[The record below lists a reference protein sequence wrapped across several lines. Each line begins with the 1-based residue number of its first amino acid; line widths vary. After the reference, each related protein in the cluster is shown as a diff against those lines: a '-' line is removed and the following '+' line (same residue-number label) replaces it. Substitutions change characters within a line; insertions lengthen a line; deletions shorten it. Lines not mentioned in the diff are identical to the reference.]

1 MRTYE
6 MMIIIDGSLEESE
19 VSTTRDEVRSA
30 IADVAT
36 IVDETYWG
44 RREFAY
50 EIQKKR
56 FGFYAIFEMTAA
68 PGALDPVERSLR
80 IADNVVRHKLIRL
93 PDAEAA
99 RRATQRQVSAEEPTK
114 TETGDTD
121 G

>member
-6 MMIIIDGSLEESE
+6 MMIIIDGSLEEAE
-19 VSTTRDEVRSA
+19 VSTTRAEVRSA
-30 IADVAT
+30 IEDVAT
-36 IVDETYWG
+36 IVEETYWG

-56 FGFYAIFEMTAA
+56 FGFYAIFEMTAS

-99 RRATQRQVSAEEPTK
+99 RRVEQRQVSAEEPTN

>member
-6 MMIIIDGSLEESE
+6 MMVIIDGDLSE
-19 VSTTRDEVRSA
+19 ADVGVARNEVRAA
-30 IADVAT
+30 ISDVAT

-50 EIQKKR
+50 EIEKKR

-80 IADNVVRHKLIRL
+80 IADNIVRHKLIRL

-99 RRATQRQVSAEEPTK
+99 RRVEQRQASAEEPTN